1 MSHGRCVDGVATAQ
15 DSPCRDSGLTDGLA
29 DRRVEMKYRNDLGCD
44 FAATP
49 TDVAST
55 GHSSQRSLIAS
66 VHAAGRRTNPLS
78 LANETSGNA

>member
-1 MSHGRCVDGVATAQ
+1 
-15 DSPCRDSGLTDGLA
+15 
-29 DRRVEMKYRNDLGCD
+29 MKYRSHVVYD

-55 GHSSQRSLIAS
+55 GNSSQRSLIAT